1 MIAGEKGVLAMNIL
15 EHIPYGHENAI
26 SRDELAR
33 RVGLGDRGMR
43 RQILAARREGNVI
56 LNMQDGAGYYQSD
69 DLVHLRSQYRQNESR
84 AKAILAQQE
93 HLKRLI
99 AKREREQEGSLFEE
113 DKPCKTND

>member
-1 MIAGEKGVLAMNIL
+1 MNIL

-43 RQILAARREGNVI
+43 RQILAARRVFG
-56 LNMQDGAGYYQSD
+56 
-69 DLVHLRSQYRQNESR
+69 QYRQNESR

-93 HLKRLI
+93 HLKRMI

-113 DKPCKTND
+113 DKPCKTSD